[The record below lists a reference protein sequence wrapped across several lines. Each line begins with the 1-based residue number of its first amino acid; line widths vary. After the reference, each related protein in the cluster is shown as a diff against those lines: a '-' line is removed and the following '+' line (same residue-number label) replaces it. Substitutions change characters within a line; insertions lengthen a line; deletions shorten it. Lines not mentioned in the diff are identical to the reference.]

1 MNKGPWAQIPT
12 PPGYEKGEITNKKN
26 IKNSM
31 HIIVGRSS
39 KLPPCV
45 SREWLR
51 RCLVALLEMAEETGA
66 SINWWCLLPKRLVLT
81 VCNTS
86 GWEWSWSKWFWY
98 FCQLCVNSKM
108 HLPIASNTDSKLA
121 PRSGS
126 GSKDIRRASCSSGLC
141 GISYLQKLRDIY
153 ADIRYCWNL
162 LCVIVTWNLCLTW
175 TWWPMICIYITGL
188 Y

>member
-1 MNKGPWAQIPT
+1 MDIWKSRGLPAWGPCLNLRWIRDHERKYPPLQATRKGKSLT
-12 PPGYEKGEITNKKN
+12 KKN

-51 RCLVALLEMAEETGA
+51 RCLVALLKMAEETGA

-98 FCQLCVNSKM
+98 FCQLFANSKM
-108 HLPIASNTDSKLA
+108 HLPIASEICSQLA

-126 GSKDIRRASCSSGLC
+126 GQRWHKEGISSSGQDL
-141 GISYLQKLRDIY
+141 
-153 ADIRYCWNL
+153 
-162 LCVIVTWNLCLTW
+162 
-175 TWWPMICIYITGL
+175 
-188 Y
+188 